1 MTKKEKANFLF
12 LCLAG
17 IFIASLVS
25 CNLIFQKFFEIEIW
39 IPFVG
44 IYVFQQSVGLLPY
57 PITFLVTD
65 IISELYGHK
74 KANQVVTAGLIA
86 SVFMVIV
93 VSIADMMPSAPF
105 GVGGDTFSKVFG
117 LSSVAV
123 FASMVAYLFA
133 QYIDVRLF
141 HFWKKLT
148 KGKHL
153 WLRNNA
159 STMCSQVIDTFAV
172 LFLLFYFGAI
182 VHPPEYTQ
190 FQYFMK
196 LLMNGVLFKMFFAAF
211 DTPIIYGLLY
221 FIRNK
226 FSLQFGEE
234 LS

>member
-1 MTKKEKANFLF
+1 
-12 LCLAG
+12 
-17 IFIASLVS
+17 
-25 CNLIFQKFFEIEIW
+25 
-39 IPFVG
+39 
-44 IYVFQQSVGLLPY
+44 
-57 PITFLVTD
+57 
-65 IISELYGHK
+65 
-74 KANQVVTAGLIA
+74 
-86 SVFMVIV
+86 MVIV

-182 VHPPEYTQ
+182 AHPPEYTQ

-226 FSLQFGEE
+226 FNLQFGEE